1 MEEKVKDVSST
12 KNFKKTF
19 KRIIKSL
26 KSYYIHLIVIIIF
39 SILGTIFTIVG
50 PLILG
55 NATTLLYNGVV
66 KKLQGLGGIDFIALH
81 KILLTILILYIVSAI
96 FNYIKGFVMSNIS
109 NKYTEKLRNDVSE
122 KINKLPIKYFDNK
135 SSGEVI
141 SLITNDIDTISNNL
155 NESATELITCVVMV
169 IGILVMMFRINVG
182 MTIVT
187 IIILP
192 LSLFISSLVV
202 GKSEHHFK
210 NQQNILAKVNGNV
223 EEMLTGHTVVKAFNA
238 EKKVLKSFE
247 IGNNDL
253 AESTWKSNFIS
264 SLMSPI
270 MTLIS
275 NIGYVIVAILGGIN
289 VIKGTI
295 TVGNIQSFITYTK
308 NFTNP
313 IAEFASILAELQSM
327 IAASERVF
335 MFLDEEEEEKVNV
348 KVKLENIKGDVE
360 FKNVRFGYDEKII
373 FNDFTANI
381 KSGTKVAIVGPTGTG
396 KTTLIKLL
404 MRFYDLNSGDI
415 FIDGVNIKD
424 VDRQELRKNFG
435 MVLQDTW
442 LFSSSIME
450 NLRYGK
456 LDATDDEVIKASKLA
471 HADHFIKTL
480 PEGYN
485 MMLDEDTNNISG
497 GQKQLLTIARAI
509 LANPKILILDEATSN
524 VDTRTEELISSAMD
538 ELMKGKT
545 SFIIAHRLSTIKN
558 ADLILVLKDGNI
570 VEQGSHEELLNKKGF
585 YSTLYYSQF
594 ESV

>member
-456 LDATDDEVIKASKLA
+456 LDATDDEVIKASKMA

>member
-66 KKLQGLGGIDFIALH
+66 KKLQGLGGIDFSALH
-81 KILLTILILYIVSAI
+81 KILLTILTLYIVSAI

-182 MTIVT
+182 MTIIT
-187 IIILP
+187 LIILP

-238 EKKVLKSFE
+238 EKKVLKGFE
-247 IGNNDL
+247 NENNDL

-335 MFLDEEEEEKVNV
+335 MFLDEEEEETLNG
-348 KVKLENIKGDVE
+348 KVKLKNIKGDVE

-442 LFSSSIME
+442 LFNGSIME

-524 VDTRTEELISSAMD
+524 VDTRTEELIASAMD

-594 ESV
+594 ESA